1 MIKLATKG
9 GISIL
14 GVIFLGVILILVLNY
29 FHLSIK
35 VEHTDDGSTTSQ
47 TNTFENIWN
56 KYFKQP
62 VGYIWNEIVIKAFW
76 QPFMNV
82 MNRIG
87 NSDWTANQEDYPEL
101 LPTGNS
107 Q

>member
-1 MIKLATKG
+1 MIKSLKTG

-14 GVIFLGVILILVLNY
+14 GVIFLGVILILLLNY

-35 VEHTDDGSTTSQ
+35 VERTDDITTSQ
-47 TNTFENIWN
+47 SNALDNIWN

-62 VGYIWNEIVIKAFW
+62 VGYIWKEIVIKAFW
-76 QPFMNV
+76 QPFMEI

-87 NSDWTANQEDYPEL
+87 NSDWTANQKNYPEL
-101 LPTGNS
+101 LPAGNS